1 MAVTMDITYWVENPD
16 GSLLWLQPEWLKS
29 GLCSFQRCYR
39 FDMPRF
45 GTIWR
50 KGTRICTN
58 SALAGIRLVL
68 CEELASSLAAFC
80 ERGKLRIGACSKC
93 QGERVGEA
101 SNPGPPRAATGA
113 SRDVADLLSAQLC
126 EPSALGV
133 RWLRGE
139 FGRALSLSL
148 SFARCT
154 GFETVW
160 LGVL

>member
-1 MAVTMDITYWVENPD
+1 MGCAPSNAVTGLICPVLELSGARGLGFVPTLHLLAYALCL
-16 GSLLWLQPEWLKS
+16 GGHSHQQLRGRSLMHQLSWTRAA
-29 GLCSFQRCYR
+29 QR
-39 FDMPRF
+39 
-45 GTIWR
+45 
-50 KGTRICTN
+50 
-58 SALAGIRLVL
+58 L